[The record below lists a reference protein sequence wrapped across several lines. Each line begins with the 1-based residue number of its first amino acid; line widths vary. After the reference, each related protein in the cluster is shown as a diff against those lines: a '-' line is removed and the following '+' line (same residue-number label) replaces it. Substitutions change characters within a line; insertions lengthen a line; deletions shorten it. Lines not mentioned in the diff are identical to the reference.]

1 MPRRVDK
8 PEELDPKAK
17 PEAVQ
22 VNVRIPKEV
31 HEALR
36 VLVAATGQPA
46 NEIVLRAL
54 RNYLATDGHR
64 AAVRA
69 FAEQATKQYAVA
81 LDKLKDL

>member
-8 PEELDPKAK
+8 LAKLDAK
-17 PEAVQ
+17 TRLETVQ
-22 VNVRIPKEV
+22 VNVRVPKEV

-54 RNYLATDGHR
+54 RN
-64 AAVRA
+64 
-69 FAEQATKQYAVA
+69 
-81 LDKLKDL
+81 

>member
-8 PEELDPKAK
+8 VAGLDAKARPET
-17 PEAVQ
+17 VQ
-22 VNVRIPKEV
+22 INVRVPKEV
-31 HEALR
+31 HQALR

-46 NEIVLRAL
+46 NEIVLSAL

-64 AAVRA
+64 AAVRS
-69 FAEQATKQYAVA
+69 FAEQAMKQYAVA

>member
-8 PEELDPKAK
+8 LAELDAK
-17 PEAVQ
+17 TRLETVQ
-22 VNVRIPKEV
+22 VNVRVPKEV

>member
-1 MPRRVDK
+1 MPRHVDK
-8 PEELDPKAK
+8 LAEL
-17 PEAVQ
+17 EANTKSETVQ
-22 VNVRIPKEV
+22 VNVRVPKEV

-54 RNYLATDGHR
+54 KNYLATEGHR

-69 FAEQATKQYAVA
+69 FADKATKQYAVA